1 MSVIDT
7 NKVDAMGVSAQSGE
21 LCMLITD
28 HLDWEDEYTHLRLLQ
43 DKINAYLAYLES
55 GQWKNRYPGN
65 YPNICIEINFLY
77 DITPNCEKF
86 LQTVQDQV
94 GQYGV
99 RIKAVIADGALRKEL
114 AEDKPEPSPATDK
127 GAEEKTAPKKSK
139 FRFPFFGKK

>member
-7 NKVDAMGVSAQSGE
+7 NKVDAMGVSKQSGE

-28 HLDWEDEYTHLRLLQ
+28 HLDWADEYTHLRLLQ

-55 GQWKNRYPGN
+55 GEWKSRYPEN
-65 YPNICIEINFLY
+65 YKNICIEINFLY

-86 LQTVQDQV
+86 LQTVQDQL

-99 RIKAVIADGALRKEL
+99 RIKAVISDDGVDKKADNTES
-114 AEDKPEPSPATDK
+114 EKP
-127 GAEEKTAPKKSK
+127 KSK